1 MGRDG
6 NSSTSQS
13 HKPGNEN
20 GVGSAPTP
28 GLHPLLARSPGQPQ
42 AAASS
47 PTHPSSRGLHE
58 FAVCRPADGDSVRS
72 RIFRSRAQCPSD
84 RLCECPWP
92 SRTSQPYHLRKW
104 RHSACSEIGECRCG
118 KGDQPLVPFRSG
130 PQVGSACLMKRLFRI
145 PKVKLNHL
153 PKSKTTL
160 RRGWIGGFRG
170 GSRGRR
176 LRRCGTFHR
185 GVSAC
190 VPRCDQRAN
199 LPSRR

>member
-1 MGRDG
+1 MGR
-6 NSSTSQS
+6 
-13 HKPGNEN
+13 
-20 GVGSAPTP
+20 
-28 GLHPLLARSPGQPQ
+28 LR
-42 AAASS
+42 
-47 PTHPSSRGLHE
+47 THPREVAFWDLDSAGTACTLRLPDGRGNPKLLHQAQRIPVLAGLHE
-58 FAVCRPADGDSVRS
+58 FAVCTPADGDSVRS
-72 RIFRSRAQCPSD
+72 RIFCSRAQCPSD

-92 SRTSQPYHLRKW
+92 SRTSQPYRLRNGVIQLVL
-104 RHSACSEIGECRCG
+104 EIGEFRCG

-130 PQVGSACLMKRLFRI
+130 PQVGSVCIMTRLFRI
-145 PKVKLNHL
+145 PKVKLNHR

-160 RRGWIGGFRG
+160 RRGWSGGFRG